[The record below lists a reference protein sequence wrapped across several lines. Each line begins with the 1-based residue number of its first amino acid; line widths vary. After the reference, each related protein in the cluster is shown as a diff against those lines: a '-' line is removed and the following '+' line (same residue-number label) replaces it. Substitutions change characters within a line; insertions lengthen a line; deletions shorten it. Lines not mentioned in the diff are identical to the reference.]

1 MKKMLL
7 LSFLFIAITAQAQD
21 YWTEYSTSQPAPST
35 GVRSISIVDDNVVW
49 LCNANGD
56 GSGDIIRRYSLSTD
70 SGVTWTTN
78 TIDLGVSSNDQGI
91 ANIAAVSATTAFA
104 AVYPNAAGVFGGIW
118 KTTNAGISWTRQNTA
133 PFDGPTSFCSLVHF
147 WDENNGVTVGDPSG
161 GYYEIYT
168 TNNGGTNWSRVPA
181 ANIGP
186 LPIAENDYS
195 LINKFTVTGNT
206 IWFGTSY
213 GIIYRS
219 IDRGLTWTQWQSP
232 IDDFGGGIFGQQYA
246 ELAFTSETKGLL
258 QTSDYQLFE
267 TLDGGQTWNPI
278 FSAGSQRTFDIAAI
292 PGQPDHYIS
301 IGEDVD
307 NDERGSSYTIDGGL
321 NWVNINNN
329 PDTNYVNG
337 GVIAMRSA
345 QVGFASGFS
354 NSASA
359 GGIFKWMGSSLLPPT
374 NSNISII
381 AFVDYNNDGA
391 KDANEP
397 FYTQGTFNVQK
408 NSNPT
413 TFISSSNGIYLLS
426 NINPLDTYNLS
437 YSLSSGNLCLLSGTS
452 YSNVSV
458 ALGAGTIVYAFPLV
472 PTTQNCNDLSVWLSP
487 FVASPRPSVVYSNKL
502 TYRNNGYVTAASG
515 TISFDK
521 DPNATITN
529 ISQTGTVATAN
540 GFTYTYTNLLPQEER
555 SIVISLILPAIPA
568 VTLGQI
574 VTNTA
579 SIAPT
584 DNNPNDN
591 TTSISQTIV
600 GSYDPNDKNE
610 SHGERILHTSF
621 TNEDYLTYTIRFE
634 NTGNAEAFD
643 VEIIDEL
650 DVKLDETTVEMI
662 DASHNYIMERI
673 GSDLT
678 WTFADINLPP
688 SVENTTIGKGYVVF
702 RIKPKPGYAVGDII
716 PNTASIYFDTN
727 PPIITNTF
735 NTEFVETLAVNQ
747 FDNTDFAVYP
757 NPTNGFIN
765 IESKKTS
772 LVIDAITVTDVLGKE
787 IVNQKLNG
795 SNLSLDLSQLSNG
808 LYFLKIKS
816 NGMEKAIKIMK
827 E

>member
-7 LSFLFIAITAQAQD
+7 LSFVFSVITAQAQD
-21 YWTEYSTSQPAPST
+21 YWTEYSTSQPTTST

-49 LCNANGD
+49 LSNGSGD
-56 GSGDIIRRYSLSTD
+56 GSGDIMRRYSLSTD

-78 TIDLGVSSNDQGI
+78 AIDLGVSSNDLGI
-91 ANIAAVSATTAFA
+91 SNISGVSATTAFA
-104 AVYPNAAGVFGGIW
+104 AVYPNGAGVLGGIW
-118 KTTNAGISWTRQNTA
+118 KTTDAGISWTRQNTA
-133 PFDGPTSFCSLVHF
+133 LFEGPTSFCSLVHF
-147 WDENNGVTVGDPSG
+147 WDENNGVAVGDPAG

-168 TNNGGTNWSRVPA
+168 TNNGGTTWSRVSA

-186 LPIAENDYS
+186 LPIADNDYS
-195 LINKFTVTGNT
+195 LINKFTVNGNT
-206 IWFGTSY
+206 IWFGNSY

-219 IDRGLTWTQWQSP
+219 TDRGLTWTQWQSP
-232 IDDFGGGIFGQQYA
+232 IDDFGGAISSQQYA

-258 QTSDYQLFE
+258 QTGDFQLFE

-278 FSAGSQRTFDIAAI
+278 FSNGSPRNFGIAAI

-301 IGEDVD
+301 TGEDID
-307 NDERGSSYTIDGGL
+307 GIDRGSSFTTDGGL
-321 NWVNINNN
+321 NWISINDN
-329 PDTNYVNG
+329 PDVNYVDG
-337 GVIAMRSA
+337 SDIAMRSL
-345 QVGFASGFS
+345 QVGFAGGFS
-354 NSASA
+354 NSASG
-359 GGIFKWMGSSLLPPT
+359 GGIFKWNGNSLLIS
-374 NSNISII
+374 NSNISIF
-381 AFVDYNNDGA
+381 AFVDLNNDGA
-391 KDANEP
+391 KDASEP
-397 FYTQGTFNVQK
+397 FYTQGTFSVQK

-413 TFISSSNGIYLLS
+413 TFISSLSGSYLLL
-426 NINPLDTYNLS
+426 NINPVDTYNLN
-437 YSLSSGNLCLLSGTS
+437 YALPTGNLCLLSGTS

-458 ALGAGTIVYAFPLV
+458 ALGAGTIAYAFPLV
-472 PTTQNCNDLSVWLSP
+472 PTTQVCTNLSVNLFPS
-487 FVASPRPSVVYSNKL
+487 VASPRPSFVYSNRL
-502 TYRNNGYVTAASG
+502 TYHNTGNQTIASG

-540 GFTYTYTNLLPQEER
+540 GFTYTFTNLAPYEER
-555 SIVISLILPAIPA
+555 SFYISMILPAIPA
-568 VTLGQI
+568 VTIGQI

-579 SIAPT
+579 SITPI

-591 TTSISQTIV
+591 STSVSQAIV
-600 GSYDPNDKNE
+600 ASYDPNDKNE
-610 SHGERILHTSF
+610 NHGGRIQHASF

-634 NTGNAEAFD
+634 NTGTAEAFD

-662 DASHNYIMERI
+662 DASHDYILERI

-688 SVENTTIGKGYVVF
+688 SVENTTIGKGFVVF

-735 NTEFVETLAVNQ
+735 NTEFVQSLAVNQ
-747 FDNTDFAVYP
+747 FDDTDFAVYP

-795 SNLSLDLSQLSNG
+795 SNLSIDLSQLSNG

-816 NGMEKAIKIMK
+816 NGMEKALKIMK